1 MSKLMTDSDVLMEML
16 FDGNAPDDTP
26 LSCTIAQLKE
36 ATLTVAELRVT
47 AEYETK
53 ETIGAKLD
61 TVNTALV
68 ETRKLMLGVQNDFRD
83 LVEKHFKE

>member
-1 MSKLMTDSDVLMEML
+1 MSKLMTDSTVLMEML

-53 ETIGAKLD
+53 RAMETMTID
-61 TVNTALV
+61 
-68 ETRKLMLGVQNDFRD
+68 D
-83 LVEKHFKE
+83 LKAIVAEMEKGGEQ

>member
-1 MSKLMTDSDVLMEML
+1 MSKLMTDSTVLMEML

-26 LSCTIAQLKE
+26 LCCTIAQLKE

-53 ETIGAKLD
+53 EAIGAKLD

-68 ETRKLMLGVQNDFRD
+68 ETWKLMLSVQNDFRD